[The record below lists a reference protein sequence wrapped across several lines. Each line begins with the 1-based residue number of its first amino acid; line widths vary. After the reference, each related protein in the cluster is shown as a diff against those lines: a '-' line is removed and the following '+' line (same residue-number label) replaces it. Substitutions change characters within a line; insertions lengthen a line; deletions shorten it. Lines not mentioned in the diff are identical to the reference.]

1 MSLGSTQSWGAEWI
15 APQKVILN
23 HLSWAAGCLTSTSFP
38 KGVQPKKTNL
48 DASIECLYS
57 LCHGDHHLCWY
68 HRIFGDRYSK
78 RLVKENK
85 VIEVAPDP
93 I

>member
-48 DASIECLYS
+48 DASIECL
-57 LCHGDHHLCWY
+57 
-68 HRIFGDRYSK
+68 
-78 RLVKENK
+78 
-85 VIEVAPDP
+85 
-93 I
+93 